1 MTVRSRNG
9 YAQHTLHSHS
19 VATVAPIM
27 EETAST
33 LPFAIIVVRGMNIV
47 LALEIGLE
55 ASELYTL
62 WFLRIALGFCDF
74 ADHT

>member
-1 MTVRSRNG
+1 MTIGSRDG
-9 YAQHTLHSHS
+9 YAQYTLHSHS

-33 LPFAIIVVRGMNIV
+33 LPFAVVVGCGMNIV
-47 LALEIGLE
+47 LAMEVGLE
-55 ASELYTL
+55 ASELNTL